1 MLSYLYFVD
10 KKAEAQGG
18 SLETCAGFEPTQSG
32 PRMQKHCTTLP
43 LWVPPGLPPHTHTH
57 THTLTPFPGP
67 ALQLS
72 HFAQRGTERPR
83 EARCQLLGHWPR
95 LPPSQASWKQVS
107 ARGHGAPCQRGWG
120 PRSPVSMALKYFLG
134 NEEEEMTKS

>member
-57 THTLTPFPGP
+57 THTHTHPDALPRPSSAALPLCSKGNGAAQGGALPAPWALAPPTTLPGLME
-67 ALQLS
+67 ASVCQR
-72 HFAQRGTERPR
+72 ARGTLPERVGTQVPSVHGT
-83 EARCQLLGHWPR
+83 QI
-95 LPPSQASWKQVS
+95 LPW
-107 ARGHGAPCQRGWG
+107 
-120 PRSPVSMALKYFLG
+120 
-134 NEEEEMTKS
+134 E